1 MRHNPGENCPM
12 DFLNLFFRRRAPRPI
27 KFTVQFLVE
36 PDEDRFHAYSPALP
50 GLHTDGA
57 TELEAVHEFVA
68 AVPAYLESV
77 LQHGEP
83 LPVGVIV
90 EASPIANR
98 HSEEIS
104 VPWVPPS
111 LLTSGDNSRI

>member
-1 MRHNPGENCPM
+1 M
-12 DFLNLFFRRRAPRPI
+12 

-36 PDEDRFHAYSPALP
+36 PDGDGFHAYSPALP

-57 TELEAVHEFVA
+57 SEREAVREFVA

-77 LQHGEP
+77 LQHGDP

-90 EASPIANR
+90 DAPPVAAVR
-98 HSEEIS
+98 HTEEIT
-104 VPWVPPS
+104 VPWVPPF